1 MSDLA
6 EIRNALSRIAE
17 STAKTATDIE
27 WIKRGMVD
35 GRKRMDASDK
45 RIGKLER
52 WQHAVMAVYA
62 TCASIGTFV
71 ADRFF
76 LKS

>member
-6 EIRNALSRIAE
+6 EIRNALARIAE
-17 STAKTATDIE
+17 ATAKTATDIE
-27 WIKRGMVD
+27 WIKRGMID
-35 GRKRMDASDK
+35 GRRRMDDSDK
-45 RIGKLER
+45 RIGKLEK

-62 TCASIGTFV
+62 TFASIGTLV

-76 LKS
+76 KG